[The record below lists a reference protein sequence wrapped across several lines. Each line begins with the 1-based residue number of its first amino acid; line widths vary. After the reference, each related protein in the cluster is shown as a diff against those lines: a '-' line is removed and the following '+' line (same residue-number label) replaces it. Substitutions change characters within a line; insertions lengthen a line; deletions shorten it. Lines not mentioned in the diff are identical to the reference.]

1 MSEPNDPF
9 GPSEVEDRSRA
20 KPRDEADEGL
30 GSARQRVSTSLDA
43 NGKRALNP
51 KAKNNRAFGLGIAF
65 LVFVLDQLSK
75 YIVTVPLQL
84 AERRKIELLP
94 IFDLNWTRNYG
105 VSMGYLTADTEL
117 MRWLLV
123 GLTGA
128 IALFVGAWMWR
139 EKRRDDVIGLGLVL
153 GGALG
158 NILDRV
164 RFGYV
169 VDFLDLHFGTIR
181 PFLVF
186 NVADAAIT
194 IGVLLLLVRAL
205 LMRDKGPRKES

>member
-1 MSEPNDPF
+1 MAE
-9 GPSEVEDRSRA
+9 
-20 KPRDEADEGL
+20 
-30 GSARQRVSTSLDA
+30 
-43 NGKRALNP
+43 LNP
-51 KAKNNRAFGLGIAF
+51 AADDRIRRNRIVGLTVAAAI
-65 LVFVLDQLSK
+65 FVVDQVTK

-84 AERRKIELLP
+84 EDRGKIELLDF
-94 IFDLNWTRNYG
+94 FDLNWTENRG
-105 VSMGYLTADTEL
+105 VSMGFLHADTDL

-123 GLTGA
+123 GLTAA
-128 IALFVGAWMWR
+128 IALFVAAWMWR
-139 EKRRDDVIGLGLVL
+139 ERRRDDAIGLALVL

-158 NILDRV
+158 NIVDRV

-169 VDFLDLHFGTIR
+169 VDFLDLHFGEIR

-205 LMRDKGPRKES
+205 LMGDKRPRKEV

>member
-1 MSEPNDPF
+1 M
-9 GPSEVEDRSRA
+9 
-20 KPRDEADEGL
+20 
-30 GSARQRVSTSLDA
+30 
-43 NGKRALNP
+43 AL
-51 KAKNNRAFGLGIAF
+51 F
-65 LVFVLDQLSK
+65 VFILDQVTK

-84 AERRKIELLP
+84 QERRLIEIFP
-94 IFDLNWTRNYG
+94 VFDLNWTENRG
-105 VSMGYLTADTEL
+105 VSMGYLTADTDL
-117 MRWLLV
+117 TRWLLV
-123 GLTGA
+123 AFTSA
-128 IALFVGAWMWR
+128 IAIFVGVWMWR

-158 NILDRV
+158 NILDRM

-169 VDFLDLHFGTIR
+169 VDFLDLHFGEIR

-205 LMRDKGPRKES
+205 LMRDKGDKKKES

>member
-1 MSEPNDPF
+1 MAELNTDA
-9 GPSEVEDRSRA
+9 RIRA
-20 KPRDEADEGL
+20 
-30 GSARQRVSTSLDA
+30 
-43 NGKRALNP
+43 
-51 KAKNNRAFGLGIAF
+51 NRAIGLTVAAFILIA
-65 LVFVLDQLSK
+65 DQAIK
-75 YIVTVPLQL
+75 WVVTVPLQL
-84 AERRKIELLP
+84 QDRGKIELLP
-94 IFDLNWTRNYG
+94 FFDLSWTENRG
-105 VSMGYLTADTEL
+105 VSMGFLHADTDL

-123 GLTGA
+123 GLTAA
-128 IALFVGAWMWR
+128 IALFVATWMWR
-139 EKRRDDVIGLGLVL
+139 EKRRDDSLGLALVL

-169 VDFLDLHFGTIR
+169 VDFLDLHFGEVR

-205 LMRDKGPRKES
+205 LMRDSKSPKKEV

>member
-1 MSEPNDPF
+1 MAELNTDA
-9 GPSEVEDRSRA
+9 RIRA
-20 KPRDEADEGL
+20 
-30 GSARQRVSTSLDA
+30 
-43 NGKRALNP
+43 
-51 KAKNNRAFGLGIAF
+51 NRAIGLTVAALI
-65 LVFVLDQLSK
+65 LVADQAIK
-75 YIVTVPLQL
+75 WVVTVPLQL
-84 AERRKIELLP
+84 QDRGKIELLP
-94 IFDLNWTRNYG
+94 FFDLSWTENRG
-105 VSMGYLTADTEL
+105 VSMGFLHADTDL

-123 GLTGA
+123 GLTAA
-128 IALFVGAWMWR
+128 IALFVATWMWR
-139 EKRRDDVIGLGLVL
+139 EKRRDDSLGLALVL

-169 VDFLDLHFGTIR
+169 VDFLDLHFGEVR

-205 LMRDKGPRKES
+205 LMRDSKSPKKEV

>member
-1 MSEPNDPF
+1 MSDPVPPF
-9 GPSEVEDRSRA
+9 ASSEVETPSRA
-20 KPRDEADEGL
+20 QSRDGAAAPAA
-30 GSARQRVSTSLDA
+30 S
-43 NGKRALNP
+43 P
-51 KAKNNRAFGLGIAF
+51 KAQSIRAYGLGIALF
-65 LVFVLDQLSK
+65 VFILDQVSK

-84 AERRKIELLP
+84 QERRLIELLP
-94 IFDLNWTRNYG
+94 IFNLNWTENRG

-123 GLTGA
+123 AFTGA
-128 IALFVGAWMWR
+128 IALFVATWMWR

-153 GGALG
+153 GGAVG

-205 LMRDKGPRKES
+205 LMRDKGGKKKES